1 MELSPWERAECMPCV
16 LIRNAVRGNEAERIK
31 TDLKAFEFGLIRFY
45 PLHPLFPC
53 SIKVLFGSGSSGLG
67 IICAIFLPKMFNNIL
82 LIKNQHVTRNNAFWR
97 LRGLH

>member
-1 MELSPWERAECMPCV
+1 MEHGSN
-16 LIRNAVRGNEAERIK
+16 LIERIN

-67 IICAIFLPKMFNNIL
+67 KG
-82 LIKNQHVTRNNAFWR
+82 R
-97 LRGLH
+97 LRGLDLNVPEY